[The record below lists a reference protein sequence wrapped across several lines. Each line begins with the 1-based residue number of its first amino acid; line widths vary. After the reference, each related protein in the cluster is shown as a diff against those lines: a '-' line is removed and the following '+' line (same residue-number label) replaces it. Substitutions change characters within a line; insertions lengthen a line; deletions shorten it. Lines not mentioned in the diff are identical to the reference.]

1 MLNKINIGS
10 DEEITHLEEIIKKIK
25 VRFIIF
31 IKDLTHFQE
40 TVLEGLNNYDVFL
53 SKLDKSLRYIAEQI
67 QDGDKYSLK
76 KVEEEHEFIKNKKQY
91 FEEKFLIELESYE
104 QLFIKEMEIMFTCI
118 TQHHLSKIEKVI

>member
-67 QDGDKYSLK
+67 ENGDKLK
-76 KVEEEHEFIKNKKQY
+76 R
-91 FEEKFLIELESYE
+91 
-104 QLFIKEMEIMFTCI
+104 
-118 TQHHLSKIEKVI
+118 